1 MRCQCSREKTREARE
16 SRLTNASAEEQRA
29 NTGAK
34 IEKSKGSVVERPVV
48 LTLIECV
55 SVSWRG
61 QRGTTHPRR
70 ITGKRHGGYFSICEG
85 HKDRYSEGT

>member
-29 NTGAK
+29 NTGA
-34 IEKSKGSVVERPVV
+34 VVERPVV